1 VCGQGRLEAFLAL
14 GESEI
19 PAVVIDASHE
29 DCFVM
34 SLVENLARRQHS
46 PLELMRRIGDLR
58 KRGYTIAQIASK
70 TDFSEE
76 YIYAICYL
84 LEHGEQRLLAAVE
97 RGVIPPTVAM
107 EIARAKDG
115 EVQQALAEAYER
127 KSIPGRQVLAIRRI
141 IEQRASSGKHMRG
154 GNGTQSQRGTRRVTA
169 DALVRRRKGTE
180 RQRILVKKATIAQ
193 GRLLFVVNALRR
205 LFADEHFVRPFC
217 ELRARHPSDADCRAS
232 QRLRPPLSS
241 NVRIAFEERIE
252 TLPLSQLLPLNAV
265 SPELKQSAK
274 YKQIAKSVAEVGVI
288 EPLVVARSPEQPRHY
303 LLLDGHIR
311 HAVLADAGETEVR
324 CLIALDDE
332 AFTYNKRINRLATIQ
347 EHFMIVRAIERGVS
361 EDKLAKALDLDVKA
375 IRRRRMML
383 GGICPEVVDL
393 LKDKSLNPTTFDV
406 LRKMKPMRQI
416 EAADL
421 MSTAG
426 NYTASYA
433 KALLAA
439 TRQADLVKS
448 EQPKKV
454 GGLTPDQMARMER
467 EMETVQQDLKMV
479 EARYGD
485 DVLHLVIASGY
496 LSKLLN
502 NKDIRRYLSQHH
514 PELLAEFIA
523 IVSATSLD
531 QSGSTA

>member
-1 VCGQGRLEAFLAL
+1 
-14 GESEI
+14 
-19 PAVVIDASHE
+19 
-29 DCFVM
+29 M
-34 SLVENLARRQHS
+34 ST
-46 PLELMRRIGDLR
+46 
-58 KRGYTIAQIASK
+58 K
-70 TDFSEE
+70 
-76 YIYAICYL
+76 
-84 LEHGEQRLLAAVE
+84 
-97 RGVIPPTVAM
+97 
-107 EIARAKDG
+107 
-115 EVQQALAEAYER
+115 
-127 KSIPGRQVLAIRRI
+127 
-141 IEQRASSGKHMRG
+141 
-154 GNGTQSQRGTRRVTA
+154 
-169 DALVRRRKGTE
+169 
-180 RQRILVKKATIAQ
+180 
-193 GRLLFVVNALRR
+193 
-205 LFADEHFVRPFC
+205 
-217 ELRARHPSDADCRAS
+217 
-232 QRLRPPLSS
+232 
-241 NVRIAFEERIE
+241 VRIAFEERIE
-252 TLPLSQLLPLNAV
+252 TLPLSQLLPLNVV

-274 YKQIAKSVAEVGVI
+274 YKQIATSVAEVGII
-288 EPLVVARSPEQPRHY
+288 EPLVVARSSDQPHHY

-439 TRQADLVKS
+439 TRQTDLVKS

-479 EARYGD
+479 ESRYGD

-496 LSKLLN
+496 LSKLMN

-514 PELLAEFIA
+514 PEILAEFVA

-531 QSGSTA
+531 QSRSTA

>member
-1 VCGQGRLEAFLAL
+1 
-14 GESEI
+14 
-19 PAVVIDASHE
+19 
-29 DCFVM
+29 M
-34 SLVENLARRQHS
+34 S
-46 PLELMRRIGDLR
+46 G
-58 KRGYTIAQIASK
+58 
-70 TDFSEE
+70 
-76 YIYAICYL
+76 
-84 LEHGEQRLLAAVE
+84 
-97 RGVIPPTVAM
+97 
-107 EIARAKDG
+107 
-115 EVQQALAEAYER
+115 
-127 KSIPGRQVLAIRRI
+127 
-141 IEQRASSGKHMRG
+141 
-154 GNGTQSQRGTRRVTA
+154 
-169 DALVRRRKGTE
+169 
-180 RQRILVKKATIAQ
+180 
-193 GRLLFVVNALRR
+193 
-205 LFADEHFVRPFC
+205 
-217 ELRARHPSDADCRAS
+217 
-232 QRLRPPLSS
+232 

-252 TLPLSQLLPLNAV
+252 TLPLSHLLPLNAV
-265 SPELKQSAK
+265 SPELKQSVK
-274 YKQIAKSVAEVGVI
+274 YRQIAKSVAEVGII

-393 LKDKSLNPTTFDV
+393 LKDKSLNPSTFDV

-467 EMETVQQDLKMV
+467 EMETVQQDLKTV
-479 EARYGD
+479 ETKYGD

-496 LSKLLN
+496 LAKLLN

-514 PELLAEFIA
+514 PEILAEFIA